1 MKRCR
6 ALLSSLALALV
17 STPAAAFPGFF
28 AYKGAKPNNL
38 STHVILMK
46 KDATTVV
53 TVMPDYQGDLKPFA
67 VMMPVPDDVKA
78 EDVKGL
84 KRDFVERIDQIT
96 APRFWEFWEM
106 DPCDPAGQQQEW
118 ERDLSVHGGGFLGT
132 DMNFAG
138 DQPSAFKPG
147 KEMAL
152 TVEPDFKEGE
162 NVPSIVS
169 AADAADIEGWLKTK
183 GYSAPEGTNAAAAQ
197 YAKAGMNFLMVEV
210 DTKKIEL
217 LGGDRA
223 VVSPIRYSTQ
233 KPVTIA
239 STLGLLNLGTMQEIF
254 VYIIHPEQ
262 RFEVK
267 NYPNVF
273 PPTNV
278 EVDFKVKERMGEF
291 YAGLHDLLL
300 TKQPLGFLNEF
311 AWNAKGCGQPCP
323 GEPLLIHELLSLG
336 GDVFEASVP
345 KEERLP
351 KPPDLTEE
359 EEKQFKEIKEKQ
371 KKKEIEEMRKETA
384 RRKALLSRHHYILSR
399 VHHRYDRKTLPKDIE
414 VGPAD
419 AIHGGVDVPKGEKAE
434 LPTDVKPAAENEF
447 QVRYTSFH
455 QSPAI
460 PHCDKPERWRWGKA
474 PRTYLGLR
482 KIWVAQDM
490 ATKNR
495 TSHKPA
501 ELVYTPLPNLQIA
514 GHLDL
519 AAGIAEAKSFGPAPS
534 ASAPVEGGSDAKKS
548 GCGCRVAESSG
559 SAELL
564 ALPLALGALATR
576 RRRRAREIISSARPA
591 SSHPDSSAPRNTL

>member
-1 MKRCR
+1 MNRR
-6 ALLSSLALALV
+6 HALLSGLAVALFAA
-17 STPAAAFPGFF
+17 PAAAFPGFY
-28 AYKGAKPNNL
+28 AYKGAKPTNL
-38 STHVILMK
+38 STHIVLMK

-67 VMMPVPDDVKA
+67 VVMPVPDDVKA
-78 EDVKGL
+78 DQVKTL
-84 KRDFVERIDQIT
+84 KRDFMERIDQIT
-96 APRFWEFWEM
+96 APRFHEFWEM

-132 DMNFAG
+132 DMDFGG

-152 TVEPDFKEGE
+152 TVAPEFKEGE
-162 NVPSIVS
+162 HTVSLIPPSDVG
-169 AADAADIEGWLKTK
+169 DVEGWLKRK
-183 GYSAPEGTNAAAAQ
+183 GYTAPDGANAAVSE
-197 YAKAGMNFLMVEV
+197 YAKAGMAMLAVEV
-210 DTKKIEL
+210 DTRKVEL
-217 LGGDRA
+217 LGSDRA
-223 VVSPIRYSTQ
+223 IVSPIRYSTQ
-233 KPVTIA
+233 KPVNVD
-239 STLGLLNLGTMQEIF
+239 STLGLLNLGDKQELFIY
-254 VYIIHPEQ
+254 VIHPEQ

-300 TKQPLGFLNEF
+300 TKQPMGFLNEF
-311 AWNAKGCGQPCP
+311 AWSAKGCGQPCP

-336 GDVFEASVP
+336 GDVFEEAVP
-345 KEERLP
+345 KEERNP
-351 KPPDLTEE
+351 KPPDFTEE
-359 EEKQFKEIKEKQ
+359 EKKQFDDIKDKK

-384 RRKALLSRHHYILSR
+384 RRKALLARHHYIVSR
-399 VHHRYDRKTLPKDIE
+399 FHHRYDRKTLPKDVE
-414 VGPAD
+414 LGPAD
-419 AIHGGVDVPKGEKAE
+419 AIHGGVDVPQGEKAQ
-434 LPTDVKPAAENEF
+434 LPLDVKKSAENQF
-447 QVRYTSFH
+447 QVRFLSYH
-455 QSPAI
+455 QSPAV

-501 ELVYTPLPNLQIA
+501 ELMITPVPDLGLA

-519 AAGIAEAKSFGPAPS
+519 AAGAAEAKSFGPAPS
-534 ASAPVEGGSDAKKS
+534 ASAPVGDGSGAAKK
-548 GCGCRVAESSG
+548 GCGCRIAARDQPGAGMLLVSG
-559 SAELL
+559 AIVVLL
-564 ALPLALGALATR
+564 
-576 RRRRAREIISSARPA
+576 RRRAERTRSRRP
-591 SSHPDSSAPRNTL
+591 

>member
-1 MKRCR
+1 MKRR
-6 ALLSSLALALV
+6 HAFLSSLAVALA
-17 STPAAAFPGFF
+17 STQAAAFPGFF
-28 AYKGAKPNNL
+28 AYKGAKPANL

-67 VMMPVPDDVKA
+67 VVLPVPDDVKA
-78 EDVKGL
+78 DQVKTL
-84 KRDFVERIDQIT
+84 KRDFVERIDEIT

-147 KEMAL
+147 KEMSLA
-152 TVEPDFKEGE
+152 VDPDFKEGE
-162 NVPSIVS
+162 NVPSIAS
-169 AADAADIEGWLKTK
+169 NADAANLEGWLKNK
-183 GYSAPEGTNAAAAQ
+183 GYSAPEGTNAAVAP
-197 YAKAGMNFLMVEV
+197 YVKDGMAFLVMEV
-210 DTKKIEL
+210 DTKKMEL

-223 VVSPIRYSTQ
+223 VVSPIRYSTD
-233 KPVTIA
+233 KPVNID
-239 STLGLLNLGTMQEIF
+239 STLGLLNLGTMQELY
-254 VYIIHPEQ
+254 VYVIHPEQ

-267 NYPNVF
+267 NYPNVY
-273 PPTNV
+273 PPTNL

-291 YAGLHDLLL
+291 YAGVHDLLL
-300 TKQPLGFLNEF
+300 KKEPLGVLTEF

-336 GDVFEASVP
+336 GDVFENAVP

-351 KPPDLTEE
+351 KPPDFTEE
-359 EEKQFKEIKEKQ
+359 EEKAFKEIKDKK
-371 KKKEIEEMRKETA
+371 KKKEIEDMRKETA
-384 RRKALLSRHHYILSR
+384 RRKALLLRHHYVVSR
-399 VHHRYDRKTLPKDIE
+399 FHHRYDKKTLPKDLEI
-414 VGPAD
+414 GPAD
-419 AIHGGVDVPKGEKAE
+419 AIHGGVDIPQGDKAT
-434 LPTDVKPAAENEF
+434 LPTDVKKSAENQF
-447 QVRYTSFH
+447 QVRYLSYH

-490 ATKNR
+490 ATRNR

-501 ELVYTPLPNLQIA
+501 DLVITPVPELQLA
-514 GHLDL
+514 GHMDL
-519 AAGIAEAKSFGPAPS
+519 AAGMAEVRSFGPQPS
-534 ASAPVEGGSDAKKS
+534 ASAPVEGGSGAEKKA
-548 GCGCRVAESSG
+548 GCGCHVQGDGVPASTVVAV
-559 SAELL
+559 A
-564 ALPLALGALATR
+564 AALAVAGTR
-576 RRRRAREIISSARPA
+576 RRRKDA
-591 SSHPDSSAPRNTL
+591 

>member
-1 MKRCR
+1 MKRCH
-6 ALLSSLALALV
+6 AFLSSLAVALA
-17 STPAAAFPGFF
+17 SSQASAFPGFF
-28 AYKGAKPNNL
+28 AYKGAKPTNL
-38 STHVILMK
+38 STHVIVMK
-46 KDATTVV
+46 KDPTTVV

-67 VMMPVPDDVKA
+67 VVMPVPDDVKA
-78 EDVKGL
+78 DAVKTL

-96 APRFWEFWEM
+96 APRFHEFWEM

-132 DMNFAG
+132 DMDFGG

-152 TVEPDFKEGE
+152 TVDPEFKEGE
-162 NVPSIVS
+162 NVPSIIS
-169 AADAADIEGWLKTK
+169 AADAADVEGWLKRK
-183 GYSAPEGTNAAAAQ
+183 GYNAPEGANAAVAP
-197 YAKAGMNFLMVEV
+197 YVKAGMNLLMMEV

-217 LGGDRA
+217 LGGDLA
-223 VVSPIRYSTQ
+223 VVSPIRYSTD
-233 KPVTIA
+233 KPVTIT
-239 STLGLLNLGTMQEIF
+239 STLGLLNLGSMQELFIY
-254 VYIIHPEQ
+254 VVHPEQ
-262 RFEVK
+262 RYEVK

-273 PPTNV
+273 PLTNI

-291 YAGLHDLLL
+291 YAGVHDMLL
-300 TKQPLGFLNEF
+300 KKEPLGFLNEF

-336 GDVFEASVP
+336 GDVFENAVP

-351 KPPDLTEE
+351 KAPDMTEE
-359 EEKQFKEIKEKQ
+359 EKKQFDDIKDKK

-384 RRKALLSRHHYILSR
+384 RRKGLLARHHYIVSR
-399 VHHRYDRKTLPKDIE
+399 LHHRYDRKTLPKDVE
-414 VGPAD
+414 LGPAD
-419 AIHGGVDVPKGEKAE
+419 AIHGGVDIPQGEKAV
-434 LPTDVKPAAENEF
+434 LPTDVKKAAENQF
-447 QVRYTSFH
+447 QVRYTSYH

-501 ELVYTPLPNLQIA
+501 ELIYTPLPEFQIA
-514 GHLDL
+514 GHPDL
-519 AAGIAEAKSFGPAPS
+519 AAGVAEAKSFGPAPS
-534 ASAPVEGGSDAKKS
+534 ASAPVEGGSGAGKK
-548 GCGCRVAESSG
+548 GCGCRLGGERAPSEGLLVLAAAAVAG
-559 SAELL
+559 FV
-564 ALPLALGALATR
+564 R
-576 RRRRAREIISSARPA
+576 RRRR
-591 SSHPDSSAPRNTL
+591 

>member
-6 ALLSSLALALV
+6 ALLSSLALAFL

-38 STHVILMK
+38 STHVVLMK
-46 KDATTVV
+46 KDAATVV

-78 EDVKGL
+78 EEVRAL
-84 KRDFVERIDQIT
+84 KRDSIERIDQIT

-118 ERDLSVHGGGFLGT
+118 ERDLSVKGAGFLGT

-152 TVEPDFKEGE
+152 TVEPDFKQGE

-169 AADAADIEGWLKTK
+169 AADAADIEGWLKKK
-183 GYSAPEGTNAAAAQ
+183 GYSAPEGTNAAVGP
-197 YAKAGMNFLMVEV
+197 YVKSGMNLLMVEV

-223 VVSPIRYSTQ
+223 VVSPIRYATK
-233 KPVTIA
+233 KPVNVP
-239 STLGLLNLGTMQEIF
+239 STLGLLNLGTMQELF
-254 VYIIHPEQ
+254 VYVIHPEQ

-273 PPTNV
+273 PPTNI

-291 YAGLHDLLL
+291 YSGVHDLLL
-300 TKQPLGFLNEF
+300 AKQPLGFLNEF

-336 GDVFEASVP
+336 GDFFENDVP

-351 KPPDLTEE
+351 KPPDFTEE
-359 EEKQFKEIKEKQ
+359 EEKQFKEIKEKD
-371 KKKEIEEMRKETA
+371 KKKLIEEMRKETA
-384 RRKALLSRHHYILSR
+384 RRKALLSRHHYTVSR
-399 VHHRYDRKTLPKDIE
+399 VHHRYDKKTLTKDVE
-414 VGPAD
+414 LGPAD
-419 AIHGGVDVPKGEKAE
+419 AIHGGVDVPQGEKAE
-434 LPTDVKPAAENEF
+434 LPAGVKPAAENQF

-455 QSPAI
+455 RSPAV

-501 ELVYTPLPNLQIA
+501 ELVYTPVPELQLA

-519 AAGIAEAKSFGPAPS
+519 AAGIAEQKAMAPAPS
-534 ASAPVEGGSDAKKS
+534 ASASPEGSDAKKG
-548 GCGCRVAESSG
+548 GCGCRVAVRGSG
-559 SAELL
+559 SEVLL
-564 ALPLALGALATR
+564 LTFAALLL
-576 RRRRAREIISSARPA
+576 RRRRARR
-591 SSHPDSSAPRNTL
+591 

>member
-1 MKRCR
+1 MKRR
-6 ALLSSLALALV
+6 HAFLSSLAVVLA
-17 STPAAAFPGFF
+17 STQAQAFPGFY
-28 AYKGAKPNNL
+28 AYKGAKPTNL

-67 VMMPVPDDVKA
+67 VVMPVPDDVKA
-78 EDVKGL
+78 DQVKTL

-96 APRFWEFWEM
+96 APRFHEFWEM

-152 TVEPDFKEGE
+152 AVDPEFKEGE
-162 NVPSIVS
+162 NVPSIATNTE
-169 AADAADIEGWLKTK
+169 AADLEGWLKKK
-183 GYSAPEGTNAAAAQ
+183 GYNSPEGTNAAAAPYVKQ
-197 YAKAGMNFLMVEV
+197 GMAFLVVEV
-210 DTKKIEL
+210 DTKKVEL

-223 VVSPIRYSTQ
+223 VVSPIRYSTE
-233 KPVTIA
+233 KPVNVD
-239 STLGLLNLGTMQEIF
+239 STLGLLNLGTMQELF
-254 VYIIHPEQ
+254 VYVIHPEQ

-273 PPTNV
+273 PPTNI

-300 TKQPLGFLNEF
+300 KKQPLGFLTEF

-336 GDVFEASVP
+336 GDVFEEAVP
-345 KEERLP
+345 KEERFP
-351 KPPDLTEE
+351 KPPDMTEE
-359 EEKQFKEIKEKQ
+359 EEKQFKDIKDKK

-384 RRKALLSRHHYILSR
+384 RRKGLLSRHHYILSR
-399 VHHRYDRKTLPKDIE
+399 FHHRYDKNTLPKDVE

-419 AIHGGVDVPKGEKAE
+419 AIHGGVDIPQGDKAT
-434 LPTDVKPAAENEF
+434 LPLDVKKAAENQF
-447 QVRYTSFH
+447 QVRFLSYH
-455 QSPAI
+455 QSPAV

-501 ELVYTPLPNLQIA
+501 ELFITPYPDLQLA
-514 GHLDL
+514 GHMDL
-519 AAGIAEAKSFGPAPS
+519 AAGMAEVKSFGPQPS
-534 ASAPVEGGSDAKKS
+534 ASAPVEGGSDAPKKG
-548 GCGCRVAESSG
+548 GCGCRLSDRGAPDIGMLLAG
-559 SAELL
+559 SALL
-564 ALPLALGALATR
+564 GLSGVR
-576 RRRRAREIISSARPA
+576 RRR
-591 SSHPDSSAPRNTL
+591 PRVE

>member
-6 ALLSSLALALV
+6 TLLSSLALALLAA
-17 STPAAAFPGFF
+17 PAAAFPGFF

-38 STHVILMK
+38 STHVVLMK
-46 KDATTVV
+46 NDATTVV

-67 VMMPVPDDVKA
+67 VVIPVPDDVKA
-78 EDVKGL
+78 DQVKTM

-96 APRFWEFWEM
+96 APRFHEFWEM

-152 TVEPDFKEGE
+152 DVTPEFKEGE
-162 NVPSIVS
+162 QVPSIIS
-169 AADAADIEGWLKTK
+169 PSDAADAEGWLKRK
-183 GYSAPEGTNAAAAQ
+183 GYSSPEGTNAAVAP
-197 YAKAGMNFLMVEV
+197 YAKAGMALLVVEV
-210 DTKKIEL
+210 DTKKMEL

-223 VVSPIRYSTQ
+223 IVSPIRYSTE
-233 KPVTIA
+233 KPVNVA
-239 STLGLLNLGTMQEIF
+239 STLGLLNAGDKQEL
-254 VYIIHPEQ
+254 YIYVLHPDQ

-291 YAGLHDLLL
+291 YAALHDLLL
-300 TKQPLGFLNEF
+300 AKQPMGFLTEF
-311 AWNAKGCGQPCP
+311 AWSAKGCGQPCP
-323 GEPLLIHELLSLG
+323 GEPLLINELLSLG
-336 GDVFEASVP
+336 GDVFETKVP
-345 KEERLP
+345 KEEREP
-351 KPPDLTEE
+351 KPPDMTD
-359 EEKQFKEIKEKQ
+359 EEKKQFDDIKDKK
-371 KKKEIEEMRKETA
+371 KKKEIEDMRKETA
-384 RRKALLSRHHYILSR
+384 RRKALVARHHYVLSR
-399 VHHRYDRKTLPKDIE
+399 LHHRYDRKTLPKDVEI
-414 VGPAD
+414 GPAEG
-419 AIHGGVDVPKGEKAE
+419 IHGGVDIPQGEKAT
-434 LPTDVKPAAENEF
+434 LPLDVKPSAENQF
-447 QVRYTSFH
+447 QVRYLSYH

-490 ATKNR
+490 ATRNR

-501 ELVYTPLPNLQIA
+501 DLVITPVPELGLA

-519 AAGIAEAKSFGPAPS
+519 AAGVAEARSFGPAPS
-534 ASAPVEGGSDAKKS
+534 ASAPAEGGSDAPKKG
-548 GCGCRVAESSG
+548 GCGCRVAERESPAAG
-559 SAELL
+559 VGLL
-564 ALPLALGALATR
+564 AGVALGAL
-576 RRRRAREIISSARPA
+576 RRRRARRVGC
-591 SSHPDSSAPRNTL
+591 